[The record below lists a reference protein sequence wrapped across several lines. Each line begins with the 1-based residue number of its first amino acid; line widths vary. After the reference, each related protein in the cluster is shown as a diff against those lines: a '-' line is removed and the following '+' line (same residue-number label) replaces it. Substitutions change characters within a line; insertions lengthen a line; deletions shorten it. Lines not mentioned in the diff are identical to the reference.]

1 VTVGVSITCAGREQ
15 GYLQIVRELSAELR
29 AVRDLARAA
38 QGAFEVDEL
47 LDRICA
53 SVSGAFGF
61 DRAVISRYL
70 SETDEIERVAAYGV
84 SLDTVRALPR
94 RLADWPLLRQAQQTG
109 EAVLATDVR
118 SDCAIPFEVADEL
131 GTGALVTLPLMSQ
144 GRCLGFLS
152 ADRGGAPL
160 GLDEAARVGLTTIGV
175 LAASFLERALMHDE
189 QLRVDRLKS
198 NFIALASHEL
208 RAPAAVV
215 YGISSTLRLRAGEL
229 TNEQLEEL
237 REALHEQ
244 SERFYRLVDQLLDLS
259 RLEARSIRIE
269 PERFAVRRMVEELV
283 LAYAAE
289 RSPEV
294 EVDVPAQL
302 EARAD
307 REAFERIV
315 GNLIA
320 NALRYGEP
328 PIRVTAEQ
336 RDRHFRVAIEDRGSG
351 VPPEFAPHLF
361 ERFTRGHGPGPRS
374 SGAGLGLSIAQSYAQ
389 AHGGK
394 LIYAPAKPK
403 GARFELVLPNS

>member
-1 VTVGVSITCAGREQ
+1 
-15 GYLQIVRELSAELR
+15 VRELTAELR

-47 LDRICA
+47 LDRICV
-53 SVSGAFGF
+53 SVSEAFGF

-70 SETDEIERVAAYGV
+70 PETDEIERVAAYGFP
-84 SLDTVRALPR
+84 LEAVRGLPR
-94 RLADWPLLRQAQQTG
+94 RLEDWPLHKQALERG
-109 EAVLATDVR
+109 EAVVAADVR
-118 SDCAIPFEVADEL
+118 AERAIPLEVAEAF
-131 GTGALVTLPLMSQ
+131 GTRALMTLPLISQ

-160 GLDEAARVGLTTIGV
+160 ELDESARVGLTTIGV
-175 LAASFLERALMHDE
+175 LAASFLERALAHEE
-189 QLRVDRLKS
+189 QLRVDSLKS

-215 YGISSTLRLRAGEL
+215 YGISSTLRQRAHEL
-229 TNEQLEEL
+229 SDEQLDEL

-244 SERFYRLVDQLLDLS
+244 SERFYRLVEQLLDLS

-269 PERFAVRRMVEELV
+269 PERFDVRRRVEELV
-283 LAYAAE
+283 SAYAAE

-294 EVDVPAQL
+294 EVDVPADL

-307 REAFERIV
+307 TEAFERIL

-320 NALRYGEP
+320 NALRYGEA

-336 RDRHFRVAIEDRGSG
+336 RDRHFRVAIEDRGDG

-361 ERFTRGHGPGPRS
+361 ERFTRSDRS
-374 SGAGLGLSIAQSYAQ
+374 RERSGGAGLGLSIAQSYAQ
-389 AHGGK
+389 AHGGE
-394 LIYAPAKPK
+394 LIYEPAKPR
-403 GARFELVLPNS
+403 GARFELVLPRS